1 MEQQGINPPFIVTDG
16 LTKTYIRREKPENGG
31 ITRLWR
37 RETREVQ
44 ALRDVSFRIGRGELV
59 GLIGPNGA
67 GKSTLV
73 KLMTGILTPT
83 SGSCTVDGRTPW
95 AERKAHVRSLGAV
108 FGQRMQL
115 WWDVP
120 IRDSFDLLR
129 DIYSIDEGRY
139 RRRLDELT
147 TALDLGDIMQSPL
160 RQLSLGQ
167 RMRAELCGSL
177 LHEPALLF
185 LDEPTIGLD
194 AVSKLKLREF
204 LRVENE
210 TRRTTILLTTHDMED
225 MRQLIFSLKEAT
237 GYAKPVAVKVAAV
250 HNVAAIASGMARA
263 GADIIVLDG
272 FRGGTGAA
280 PKRIRDNV
288 GIPIELALAAVD
300 ERLRQEGIRS
310 TVSLVASGTL
320 RNAADVVRAV
330 ALGADAVSIGSAALI
345 AMGCH
350 QCGDCASGR
359 CNWGIATQRADL
371 VARLNPDAAAERVVN
386 LVSGWNREIQEMMGG
401 MGINAIDSLRG
412 NRLML
417 RGVGLNEKELE
428 ILGVKY
434 AGE

>member
-1 MEQQGINPPFIVTDG
+1 MF
-16 LTKTYIRREKPENGG
+16 L
-31 ITRLWR
+31 IT
-37 RETREVQ
+37 
-44 ALRDVSFRIGRGELV
+44 A
-59 GLIGPNGA
+59 PNGA

-147 TALDLGDIMQSPL
+147 AALDLGDIMQSPL

-177 LHEPALLF
+177 LHEPELLF

-210 TRRTTILLTTHDMED
+210 MRRTTILLTTHDMED
-225 MRQLIFSLKEAT
+225 MRALCSRVMVLGHGQLLYDGTLTNLLHRYDTAHTLTVTYDGAADASKL
-237 GYAKPVAVKVAAV
+237 PQDAVQD
-250 HNVAAIASGMARA
+250 GGTWR
-263 GADIIVLDG
+263 IVLQKDG
-272 FRGGTGAA
+272 DLSETMRQVMAA
-280 PKRIRDNV
+280 GKMHEMA
-288 GIPIELALAAVD
+288 IEEQNVD
-300 ERLRQEGIRS
+300 E
-310 TVSLVASGTL
+310 
-320 RNAADVVRAV
+320 
-330 ALGADAVSIGSAALI
+330 LI
-345 AMGCH
+345 ARMY
-350 QCGDCASGR
+350 
-359 CNWGIATQRADL
+359 
-371 VARLNPDAAAERVVN
+371 
-386 LVSGWNREIQEMMGG
+386 REM
-401 MGINAIDSLRG
+401 AL
-412 NRLML
+412 
-417 RGVGLNEKELE
+417 
-428 ILGVKY
+428 
-434 AGE
+434 

>member
-139 RRRLDELT
+139 RHRLDELT

-177 LHEPALLF
+177 LHEPELLF
-185 LDEPTIGLD
+185 LDEPTIGRSEQIEAAGVPAGGKRD
-194 AVSKLKLREF
+194 APDDDFADDAR
-204 LRVENE
+204 
-210 TRRTTILLTTHDMED
+210 H
-225 MRQLIFSLKEAT
+225 
-237 GYAKPVAVKVAAV
+237 GG
-250 HNVAAIASGMARA
+250 HARA
-263 GADIIVLDG
+263 VQPSDGA
-272 FRGGTGAA
+272 GTR
-280 PKRIRDNV
+280 P
-288 GIPIELALAAVD
+288 
-300 ERLRQEGIRS
+300 
-310 TVSLVASGTL
+310 
-320 RNAADVVRAV
+320 
-330 ALGADAVSIGSAALI
+330 AAL
-345 AMGCH
+345 
-350 QCGDCASGR
+350 
-359 CNWGIATQRADL
+359 
-371 VARLNPDAAAERVVN
+371 
-386 LVSGWNREIQEMMGG
+386 
-401 MGINAIDSLRG
+401 
-412 NRLML
+412 
-417 RGVGLNEKELE
+417 
-428 ILGVKY
+428 
-434 AGE
+434 

>member
-1 MEQQGINPPFIVTDG
+1 MEQQGINPPFIVTNG
-16 LTKTYIRREKPENGG
+16 LTKTYIRREKPEHGG

-129 DIYSIDEGRY
+129 DIYSIDEGHY

-147 TALDLGDIMQSPL
+147 AALDLGDIMQSPL

-177 LHEPALLF
+177 LHEPELLF

-225 MRQLIFSLKEAT
+225 MRALCSRVMVLGHGQLLYDGTLTNLLHRYDNAHTLTVTYDDAADASKLPQ
-237 GYAKPVAVKVAAV
+237 GAVQ
-250 HNVAAIASGMARA
+250 
-263 GADIIVLDG
+263 D
-272 FRGGTGAA
+272 GGT
-280 PKRIRDNV
+280 
-288 GIPIELALAAVD
+288 
-300 ERLRQEGIRS
+300 
-310 TVSLVASGTL
+310 
-320 RNAADVVRAV
+320 
-330 ALGADAVSIGSAALI
+330 
-345 AMGCH
+345 
-350 QCGDCASGR
+350 
-359 CNWGIATQRADL
+359 W
-371 VARLNPDAAAERVVN
+371 
-386 LVSGWNREIQEMMGG
+386 
-401 MGINAIDSLRG
+401 
-412 NRLML
+412 
-417 RGVGLNEKELE
+417 
-428 ILGVKY
+428 
-434 AGE
+434 

>member
-1 MEQQGINPPFIVTDG
+1 MEQQGTNPPFIVTDG
-16 LTKTYIRREKPENGG
+16 LTKTYIRREKPEHGG

-177 LHEPALLF
+177 LHEPELLF
-185 LDEPTIGLD
+185 LDEPTW
-194 AVSKLKLREF
+194 
-204 LRVENE
+204 
-210 TRRTTILLTTHDMED
+210 RTCA
-225 MRQLIFSLKEAT
+225 RC
-237 GYAKPVAVKVAAV
+237 AA
-250 HNVAAIASGMARA
+250 G
-263 GADIIVLDG
+263 
-272 FRGGTGAA
+272 
-280 PKRIRDNV
+280 
-288 GIPIELALAAVD
+288 
-300 ERLRQEGIRS
+300 
-310 TVSLVASGTL
+310 
-320 RNAADVVRAV
+320 
-330 ALGADAVSIGSAALI
+330 
-345 AMGCH
+345 
-350 QCGDCASGR
+350 
-359 CNWGIATQRADL
+359 
-371 VARLNPDAAAERVVN
+371 
-386 LVSGWNREIQEMMGG
+386 
-401 MGINAIDSLRG
+401 
-412 NRLML
+412 
-417 RGVGLNEKELE
+417 
-428 ILGVKY
+428 
-434 AGE
+434 